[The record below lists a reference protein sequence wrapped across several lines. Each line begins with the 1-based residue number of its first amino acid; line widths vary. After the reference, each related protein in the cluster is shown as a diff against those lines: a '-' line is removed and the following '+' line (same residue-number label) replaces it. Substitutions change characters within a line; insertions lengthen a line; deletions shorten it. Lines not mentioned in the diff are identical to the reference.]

1 MPTSTTCRKT
11 PPSRRG
17 DQTFP
22 SHSKEFQT
30 FSKQFQAFSK
40 EIPNFSK
47 VFQIYSL
54 AVLNEI
60 KALTA
65 APAGFGLRGP
75 LGSNSPKSGTP
86 AGADAAA
93 RPN

>member
-1 MPTSTTCRKT
+1 MKA
-11 PPSRRG
+11 
-17 DQTFP
+17 QAFP
-22 SHSKEFQT
+22 R
-30 FSKQFQAFSK
+30 FSKGIPSFSKDFQAFSK